1 MTRRRKPAA
10 SARCFPALCC
20 EHEGGRELPS
30 RRMHRGRRPPE
41 SSGAVRPGEQAR
53 VADAMAPGGD
63 EGRASLRKARG
74 RRQGSIPPR
83 DVRMGQPSALRT
95 AWSFKLQAPTGGSET
110 SQYPEE
116 KKSNEIS
123 QVAASEREGAQ
134 KPPRFKRN
142 GLERPGTQGDTP
154 VRGRAVG
161 ARESRAG
168 HVVSCLNTGGPS
180 SKAEYVLATDSAP
193 VPRGKGEKNP
203 CEGSETESETAR
215 VQAAGA
221 RARPV

>member
-1 MTRRRKPAA
+1 MHAA
-10 SARCFPALCC
+10 AGLRSPPGLCGQVNKRAWWMPWRQAAMKDVQAC
-20 EHEGGRELPS
+20 EK
-30 RRMHRGRRPPE
+30 
-41 SSGAVRPGEQAR
+41 
-53 VADAMAPGGD
+53 PGGD
-63 EGRASLRKARG
+63 GKGRYHPGMSEWGNPVPCALPASLM
-74 RRQGSIPPR
+74 Q
-83 DVRMGQPSALRT
+83 AL
-95 AWSFKLQAPTGGSET
+95 TGGSET

-123 QVAASEREGAQ
+123 QVAASERELAQ
-134 KPPRFKRN
+134 KPSWSKRN
-142 GLERPGTQGDTP
+142 GLERPGTQGETP
-154 VRGRAVG
+154 VRGRALTV
-161 ARESRAG
+161 RVSRAG

-221 RARPV
+221 RGLPRVTAYLLYNGSASCPSRRG